1 MNAVPATFARTPTLR
16 ALEQLLSDELSLDV
30 VGLDPESTLDE
41 LGIDSLALIEC
52 MFKIEDRFGISVA
65 NGETNVRSLSDIA
78 ALVDRLVREK
88 AAAEN
93 EDEALSGA

>member
-52 MFKIEDRFGISVA
+52 MFKIEDRFDICVA

-88 AAAEN
+88 AAAEK

>member
-52 MFKIEDRFGISVA
+52 MFKIEDRFDISVA

-88 AAAEN
+88 AAAEK